1 MCRRDYNT
9 IEQQA
14 EDAGQHLLCPICR
27 IENARTA
34 KEDFDRAL
42 ARSKEDRG
50 WAIEKV
56 GIMYNFGDGVKED
69 KKKAAEF
76 YKRAADKGLPLSCN
90 NLGNKYY

>member
-9 IEQQA
+9 IKQQA
-14 EDAGQHLLCPICR
+14 EDAGQHLLCPIICR
-27 IENARTA
+27 IEDVRTD

-50 WAIEKV
+50 WAIEYV
-56 GIMYNFGDGVKED
+56 AILYSQGHGVKED

-76 YKRAADKGLPLSCN
+76 FKRAADKGLPLS
-90 NLGNKYY
+90 